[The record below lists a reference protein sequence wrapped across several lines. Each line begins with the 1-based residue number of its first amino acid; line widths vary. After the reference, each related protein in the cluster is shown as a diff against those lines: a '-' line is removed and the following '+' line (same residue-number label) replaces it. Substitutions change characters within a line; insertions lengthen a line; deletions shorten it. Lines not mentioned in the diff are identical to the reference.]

1 MLLGGGVVDE
11 RGRRR
16 EKKTNRAVPFFCFGL
31 SCIYGVLVTR
41 QKNGMPHTTTA
52 TTAEHEGDSRRSQ
65 DNKYVDF

>member
-1 MLLGGGVVDE
+1 MNEGGGEKRKQIE
-11 RGRRR
+11 RYL
-16 EKKTNRAVPFFCFGL
+16 FFCFGL